1 MKAALDL
8 CARYFIMLSAA
19 NYILTSTHMFQ
30 VPVSSRSALQ
40 LQCGAMYEAALDLSA
55 RYFILSSAANYI
67 LTSTHM
73 FQVPVSSRLALQ
85 LQCGAVYES
94 CP

>member
-1 MKAALDL
+1 MEGIKIFGACFHVEVVKECFRLMQSVLNFYELAQFDDKAA
-8 CARYFIMLSAA
+8 F
-19 NYILTSTHMFQ
+19 
-30 VPVSSRSALQ
+30 
-40 LQCGAMYEAALDLSA
+40 DLSA
-55 RYFILSSAANYI
+55 RYFILPSAANYI

-94 CP
+94 CS

>member
-8 CARYFIMLSAA
+8 SARYFKPRLLQIICQLSPICFRFLCRQSLPS
-19 NYILTSTHMFQ
+19 NFSME
-30 VPVSSRSALQ
+30 
-40 LQCGAMYEAALDLSA
+40 QCMKAALDLSA

-67 LTSTHM
+67 LTFTAM
-73 FQVPVSSRLALQ
+73 FQIPVSSRLALQ
-85 LQCGAVYES
+85 LQCGTMYES